1 VSVDEL
7 SSMPRKI
14 GIVELSKSNQK
25 KLIMKQVR
33 PTT

>member
-7 SSMPRKI
+7 STMPRKI
-14 GIVELSKSNQK
+14 GIVEPESNQK
-25 KLIMKQVR
+25 KLIMKRVR